1 MKLLTALTFSLSL
14 FGVYGR
20 NLIGQDPKTWS
31 PTNDTIVLS
40 CDQCKV
46 LVGLVE
52 SVDLCTLLP
61 EQYQGT
67 CESILPAIEQKYTP
81 DTVCQCISLCEVKH
95 NFHF

>member
-1 MKLLTALTFSLSL
+1 MKLLLALTFSLSL
-14 FGVYGR
+14 FGVHGR
-20 NLIGQDPKTWS
+20 NLI

-61 EQYQGT
+61 EQYQGA